1 MKQGQIVAVTNIINR
16 FMEDTDMPSD
26 ISYAFFRLRNLL
38 KEPIEFQTENQQ
50 KILNKHKGTVDSDGQ
65 LIFENEEDEIA
76 FKKEMIDEANT
87 DITLQPFEKIPFR
100 NDGRCKLSMFDLIVL
115 EDFFDYK

>member
-16 FMEDTDMPSD
+16 FMEDTETPSD

-38 KEPIEFQTENQQ
+38 KESIEFQTDKQR
-50 KILNKHKGTVDSDGQ
+50 KIFKKHNGVIDDEGNM
-65 LIFENEEDEIA
+65 IFENEKDEIE
-76 FKKEMIDEANT
+76 FKKEMIDEANIEI
-87 DITLQPFEKIPFR
+87 DLPSFEKIPFR
-100 NDGRCKLSMFDLIVL
+100 NDGRCKLSMLDLIVL